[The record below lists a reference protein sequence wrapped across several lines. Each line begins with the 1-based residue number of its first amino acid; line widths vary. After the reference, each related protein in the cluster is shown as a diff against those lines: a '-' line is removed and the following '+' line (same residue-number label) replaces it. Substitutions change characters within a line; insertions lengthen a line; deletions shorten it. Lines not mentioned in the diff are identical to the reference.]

1 MLYSVDFVC
10 ALPSGEFYVLVFV
23 LGMCV
28 SSVCVYCIYLFFLS
42 LVLHLCL
49 FWQIDVFHKFKTSN

>member
-28 SSVCVYCIYLFFLS
+28 SSVCVLCISVFSVPCIAFMPFLANRR
-42 LVLHLCL
+42 VP
-49 FWQIDVFHKFKTSN
+49 